1 MTEVPVVQSD
11 AARALLRHT
20 VATLAY
26 RAEKVLREVPE
37 GFADFRLS
45 PEGRTAVEIL
55 GHMADLMEWGTRFAA
70 GEYLWKP
77 GAPGSWDASRER
89 FFRGLA
95 ALDAALAD
103 PAPNAYPLE
112 VIFQGP
118 IADAL
123 THVGQLAMMRG
134 AAGLAVRPESYARAE
149 IRAGRVGSEQ
159 SAKRTEFD
167 GDASR
172 PRRKTAR
179 PEVKR
184 EK

>member
-1 MTEVPVVQSD
+1 MTDGPVVQAD
-11 AARALLRHT
+11 AARELLRHT

-26 RAEKVLREVPE
+26 RAEKVLRDVPE

-45 PEGRTAVEIL
+45 AAGRTAAEIL

-70 GEYLWKP
+70 GQYLWQP
-77 GAPGSWDASRER
+77 GEPASWESSRDR

-95 ALDAALAD
+95 ALDAGLAN
-103 PAPNAYPLE
+103 PAPNTYPLE

-149 IRAGRVGSEQ
+149 IHAGQVGREQ
-159 SAKRTEFD
+159 SGNRTEFD

-172 PRRKTAR
+172 PRVKPAR
-179 PEVKR
+179 PGT
-184 EK
+184 

>member
-1 MTEVPVVQSD
+1 MSGDPVVTTD
-11 AARALLRHT
+11 AARELLRHT

-26 RAEKVLREVPE
+26 RAEKVLREEPE
-37 GFADFRLS
+37 GFADFRVS
-45 PEGRTAVEIL
+45 PSSRTAVEIL
-55 GHMADLMEWGTRFAA
+55 GHMADLMEWGMRFAA
-70 GEYLWKP
+70 GQYLWQP
-77 GAPGSWDASRER
+77 GEPASWKDSRDR
-89 FFRGLA
+89 FFRGVA
-95 ALDAALAD
+95 ALDAALAN

-123 THVGQLAMMRG
+123 THLGQLAMMRG

-149 IRAGRVGSEQ
+149 IRAGQVGREQ

-172 PRRKTAR
+172 PRVKPTR
-179 PEVKR
+179 PAT
-184 EK
+184 